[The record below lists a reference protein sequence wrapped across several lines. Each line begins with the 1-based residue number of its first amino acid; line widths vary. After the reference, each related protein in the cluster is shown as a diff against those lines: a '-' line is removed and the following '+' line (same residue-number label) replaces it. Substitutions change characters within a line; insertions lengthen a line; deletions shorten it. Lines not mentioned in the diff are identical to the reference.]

1 VIATVLALAAAAT
14 LSACGV
20 ATPQTALGYAA
31 SDGVDLQLGAL
42 EGANLLVL
50 TAAKGDPGT
59 LIGALANNGDVPLTV
74 QIGTADSPTS
84 VTVAAHGI
92 ALLGPDHTAVPLPA
106 VAAPPGALL
115 EISVQSD
122 VTGST
127 SLQVPVLD
135 GTLPAYAGLVPKP

>member
-1 VIATVLALAAAAT
+1 MTRLSPRRRSVIATALALTAAAT
-14 LSACGV
+14 LSACAA

-31 SDGVDLQLGAL
+31 SDGVDVRLGAL

-74 QIGTADSPTS
+74 QIGVAASPTS
-84 VTVAAHGI
+84 VEVAAHGI
-92 ALLGPDHTAVPLPA
+92 ALLGPDHTAVPVPA

-115 EISVQSD
+115 EI
-122 VTGST
+122 
-127 SLQVPVLD
+127 
-135 GTLPAYAGLVPKP
+135 GLHRT